1 MNIPIV
7 KPAKMKEYEFKQSK
21 YDVAPRIP
29 FSQIVVGPSGSSK
42 TILLQSM
49 ILDLYRDCFSRIFTF
64 SSSIHVDSVWTPVKD
79 YIEKTLK
86 VDTKKEKIYFDDF
99 NPSDLEEILDL
110 QHKITKYQKDHD
122 FKQLFSVLI
131 IIDDFVDD
139 TRFSRHNSLLN
150 ALYIRGR
157 HFGCNI
163 ISSTQKFNGLSTIIR
178 VNSRQLFFF
187 KMRNYKEIQTMIEEL
202 SALLIKKN
210 LLADDKNIQNA
221 KKTLLEIYEKA
232 TEEKYSFL
240 FVNLMESDINN
251 IFKIRFDRKIFSRF

>member
-1 MNIPIV
+1 MSIPIV

-29 FSQIVVGPSGSSK
+29 FSQIVVGPSGSGK

-49 ILDLYRDCFSRIFTF
+49 ILDLYRDCFSRIFIF
-64 SSSIHVDSVWTPVKD
+64 SSSIHVDSVWTPGKN

-86 VDTKKEKIYFDDF
+86 IDPKKEKIYFDDF
-99 NPSDLEEILDL
+99 NPTDLEEILDL
-110 QHKITKYQKDHD
+110 QHKITKFQKDHD

-131 IIDDFVDD
+131 IIDDFVDSVA
-139 TRFSRHNSLLN
+139 FSRHNSLLN

-163 ISSTQKFNGLSTIIR
+163 ISSTQMFNGLSTIIR

-187 KMRNYKEIQTMIEEL
+187 RTRRCEGCSFSTT
-202 SALLIKKN
+202 SKK
-210 LLADDKNIQNA
+210 
-221 KKTLLEIYEKA
+221 
-232 TEEKYSFL
+232 S
-240 FVNLMESDINN
+240 
-251 IFKIRFDRKIFSRF
+251 